1 MCTLHAVFVIQS
13 HCHFMCQWRCIFF
26 LRPISPVRGGS

>member
-13 HCHFMCQWRCIFF
+13 QLSFHVPMGGVFF
-26 LRPISPVRGGS
+26 F